1 MKSADTWA
9 GEFAIAAPVKT
20 AGGLPDVDDAEMVGR
35 DPVPVLEPVAD
46 EAGAEAPELVGEEAP
61 ELEGA
66 APPAGQDWKA
76 LIAWERES
84 EIPLES

>member
-20 AGGLPDVDDAEMVGR
+20 AGGLPDVDVAEMVGR

-46 EAGAEAPELVGEEAP
+46 EAGAEAPEL
-61 ELEGA
+61 EGA

-76 LIAWERES
+76 LIASERES

>member
-20 AGGLPDVDDAEMVGR
+20 AGGLPDVDVAEMVGR
-35 DPVPVLEPVAD
+35 DPVPVLEPVAEPVAD
-46 EAGAEAPELVGEEAP
+46 EPGAEAP

-76 LIAWERES
+76 LIASERES